1 MSTIKFIRSP
11 MPIFAEYRPL
21 YKLTQILLVLYIN
34 SRGGKS
40 SLIRLQLFNW
50 ALKDEKRIQIMIES
64 ARERSLVVS
73 VWGMDPSMN
82 SAIQFGLAEGM
93 IKKKNNG
100 ISITEYGNIYVGTLI
115 KGDEFKEMYSLL
127 IDIGKG
133 ITESMVAEASDLW
146 G

>member
-1 MSTIKFIRSP
+1 
-11 MPIFAEYRPL
+11 
-21 YKLTQILLVLYIN
+21 
-34 SRGGKS
+34 
-40 SLIRLQLFNW
+40 
-50 ALKDEKRIQIMIES
+50 
-64 ARERSLVVS
+64 LVVS

>member
-1 MSTIKFIRSP
+1 